1 MPTNPYAAP
10 DITRT
15 SEPPQA
21 WRLEYTMGWQEY
33 AQIAP
38 ALHQHLKR
46 KWWVRLCIFTAWVVL
61 AALLALAYTHI
72 GLWAL
77 CALVPLA
84 IILFENL
91 LVLKTYWCGIVFCK
105 CAAPTA
111 LPPHPW
117 Y

>member
-1 MPTNPYAAP
+1 MHTNPYAAP
-10 DITRT
+10 DIART
-15 SEPPQA
+15 SEPPEV

-111 LPPHPW
+111 LPPHP
-117 Y
+117 